1 MNSYV
6 KVQVDLVCVGS
17 FINSCCIKHHS
28 GWDPFWARGIRVP
41 LSQVN
46 LAPAGILGRLQSSSG
61 ALLKGILTIYSLVCS

>member
-17 FINSCCIKHHS
+17 FINSCCIKHDS

-46 LAPAGILGRLQSSSG
+46 LAPASILGRLWSSSG
-61 ALLKGILTIYSLVCS
+61 ALFKGILTIYSLVFS